1 MQQPWQEPWRSAE
14 HRASLWNWGKS
25 TEPTNCKDVVG
36 GRTQAKH
43 LTWEAETHSAGSPGP
58 AHLSLLALL
67 SATAVRRYKSEPRWM
82 EVEGVRTLG
91 STREKE
97 AQPKE
102 RHQRDTPRRERS
114 WCTHPRAWVHTTTT
128 SFHNSTENSLLM
140 EQTPAVP

>member
-1 MQQPWQEPWRSAE
+1 
-14 HRASLWNWGKS
+14 
-25 TEPTNCKDVVG
+25 
-36 GRTQAKH
+36 
-43 LTWEAETHSAGSPGP
+43 
-58 AHLSLLALL
+58 
-67 SATAVRRYKSEPRWM
+67 M